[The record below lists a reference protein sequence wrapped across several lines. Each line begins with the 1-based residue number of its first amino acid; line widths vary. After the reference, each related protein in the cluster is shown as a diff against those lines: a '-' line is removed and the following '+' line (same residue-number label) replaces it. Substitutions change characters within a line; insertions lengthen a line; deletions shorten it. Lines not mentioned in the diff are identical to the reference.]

1 MKYKQLGLRVLSTAA
16 LMSIVSSIA
25 ASAFAG
31 TYYMDNGDVNVEVK
45 ENGDVYVN
53 NQKDEDGEVIIKGGS
68 GTNTW
73 SNKKAEEQKAEEQQ
87 EETSIGESYPVEEE
101 PEAEPA
107 AEEPEEVESE
117 QPEET
122 GEEPET
128 AETAEEEQ
136 PEPEG
141 SEEAAEESEA
151 DEPAGETDPEE
162 NPDETDK
169 EQDTED
175 AADETPVE
183 EDAEPSG
190 EAADEETAPAEQEL
204 AEEPAEE
211 ETTEPSEDETPAE
224 SPNTIS
230 IKNDWKTN
238 LKIIL
243 DNVNIKAGGSKAAL
257 SVIGKGSTTIELDGD
272 NVLDSSETSG
282 NAGLEVGQDTTV
294 TITDTDGTVDDRA
307 SLKATG
313 GSGGAGIGG
322 AVDGKKVGN
331 IIIEGTADVTATGSE
346 GYYEGASGIGTG
358 GITSGNFP
366 NSSVDSITIGGDA
379 KVTATGVGNYASG
392 IGGSYKGE
400 VGDITITGN
409 ADVTAT
415 CKNGVGIGTGQTTG
429 QWPEIRKDT
438 TITINDH
445 AKVDASGSTGI
456 GSSGQNYGNLKIIL
470 ADFAKVKATSTSG
483 AAIGAGRDSSKLVDI
498 IIGTAGKTSDEEHV
512 EVDAEWKGTNSKDY
526 VSAAIGGGA
535 ESRGVLNILIQG
547 GAVIKQAKTGNYGCG
562 IGSGDIGNQGVY
574 PLSGSIIIK
583 DDAKVEYAHGE
594 KAIGFSKDY
603 KNGKETSDLKILGNA
618 TLENLQGY
626 WDGIGANKVTIGD
639 DTGKVTIKNLETSHY
654 ANGPLI
660 RAEENLTIASN
671 ADITLTQ
678 PTQERKTT
686 FIQAGVDADG
696 NGIYL
701 TKEDVEK
708 IIGDNGTGKITYR
721 IKNKTT
727 GEYTLQYVAHGK
739 DGCVWVL
746 DESQSVASTCTTKG
760 KAVYVCELEDGAVNP
775 ACHYGDNG
783 TNTKT
788 IELELADHSWNE
800 GKVTTPATCTMA
812 GVKTYTCTVCHATK
826 TEEIAPTGHNW
837 GEWTTTKKATCTV
850 DGVQERVCKNDPTHK
865 ETKKIDATG
874 HAWVNDG
881 AHVDATCTTDGYQD
895 QKCTN
900 DGCDATQRVR
910 DHPEDTE
917 HKGDGTSHDYKDQEW
932 VITPATCTKDGQ
944 KVKHCTRAPED
955 PTHDEVEVIPATGHE
970 KTHVEGKKEPTC
982 EEPGYTGDKVCDKC
996 GEVVEK
1002 GEVIPAKGHTPTVV
1016 GRKDPT
1022 ETEPGDTVCD
1032 TCGKVLESGTVLP
1045 ATGSNDSNAARELR
1059 VVVPGSTLRELWFTV
1074 RQSGGERTYTCK
1086 QDNATLTGSLE
1097 TLQYLQSQGADT
1109 IVFVTNGRVSR
1120 FAVADLLALCNEGDV
1135 FYLCHTADAEPT
1147 LLIIAND
1154 HTELLNS

>member
-107 AEEPEEVESE
+107 AEEPEEVEPE

-257 SVIGKGSTTIELDGD
+257 SVTGKGSTTIELDGD

-313 GSGGAGIGG
+313 GNGGAGIGG

-346 GYYEGASGIGTG
+346 GRYEGASGIGTG

-379 KVTATGVGNYASG
+379 KVTAAGVGNYASG

-483 AAIGAGRDSSKLVDI
+483 AAIGTGRDSSSKLVDI

-526 VSAAIGGGA
+526 ASAAIGGGA
-535 ESRGVLNILIQG
+535 ESRGVFNILIQG
-547 GAVIKQAKTGNYGCG
+547 GAVIKRAKTGDYGCG
-562 IGSGDIGNQGVY
+562 IGSGTNGNQANY

-583 DDAKVEYAHGE
+583 DDAKVEYARGWN
-594 KAIGFSKDY
+594 AIGFIDDY
-603 KNGKETSDLKILGNA
+603 KYKTATSELKILGNA
-618 TLENLQGY
+618 TLEDLQGY
-626 WDGIGANKVTIGD
+626 YNGIGANNVTIGD
-639 DTGKVTIKNLETSHY
+639 DTGKVTIENLESSQY
-654 ANGPLI
+654 YYGPLI
-660 RAEENLTIASN
+660 RANESLTIASN

-678 PTQERKTT
+678 PTQERNTT
-686 FIQAGVDADG
+686 FIKAGVDADG
-696 NGIYL
+696 NSIYL
-701 TKEDVEK
+701 TKADLEK
-708 IIGDNGTGKITYR
+708 IIGEDGTGKITYR
-721 IKNKTT
+721 IKDKTT
-727 GEYTLQYVAHGK
+727 GEYTLQYVVHGK
-739 DGCVWVL
+739 DGCIWVL
-746 DESQSVASTCTTKG
+746 DEDQSVASTCTTKG
-760 KAVYVCELEDGAVNP
+760 KVVYVCKLEDGAVNA
-775 ACHYGDNG
+775 ACHYGDDG
-783 TNTKT
+783 TNTRT
-788 IELELADHSWNE
+788 IELELAEHTWD
-800 GKVTTPATCTMA
+800 
-812 GVKTYTCTVCHATK
+812 
-826 TEEIAPTGHNW
+826 
-837 GEWTTTKKATCTV
+837 
-850 DGVQERVCKNDPTHK
+850 DGVITTDP
-865 ETKKIDATG
+865 
-874 HAWVNDG
+874 
-881 AHVDATCTTDGYQD
+881 TCTTAG
-895 QKCTN
+895 K
-900 DGCDATQRVR
+900 
-910 DHPEDTE
+910 
-917 HKGDGTSHDYKDQEW
+917 
-932 VITPATCTKDGQ
+932 
-944 KVKHCTRAPED
+944 KVKHCKNAPDEESHDFVETIAVD
-955 PTHDEVEVIPATGHE
+955 PTN
-970 KTHVEGKKEPTC
+970 HVHIKVDGKQDATC
-982 EEPGYTGDKVCDKC
+982 EEPGYT
-996 GEVVEK
+996 
-1002 GEVIPAKGHTPTVV
+1002 
-1016 GRKDPT
+1016 
-1022 ETEPGDTVCD
+1022 GDTVCD
-1032 TCGKVLESGTVLP
+1032 TCGKVLESGTALP

-1086 QDNATLTGSLE
+1086 QDNAILTGSLE

-1135 FYLCHTADAEPT
+1135 FYLYHTADADPT

>member
-53 NQKDEDGEVIIKGGS
+53 NQKDEDGEVIIKGVS

-107 AEEPEEVESE
+107 AEEPEEVEPE

-141 SEEAAEESEA
+141 S
-151 DEPAGETDPEE
+151 
-162 NPDETDK
+162 
-169 EQDTED
+169 
-175 AADETPVE
+175 
-183 EDAEPSG
+183 
-190 EAADEETAPAEQEL
+190 
-204 AEEPAEE
+204 EEPAEE

-257 SVIGKGSTTIELDGD
+257 SVTGKGSTTIELDGD

-313 GSGGAGIGG
+313 GNGGAGIGG

-346 GYYEGASGIGTG
+346 GRYEGASGIGTG

-483 AAIGAGRDSSKLVDI
+483 AAIGTGRDSSKLVDI
-498 IIGTAGKTSDEEHV
+498 IIGTAGKD
-512 EVDAEWKGTNSKDY
+512 
-526 VSAAIGGGA
+526 
-535 ESRGVLNILIQG
+535 R
-547 GAVIKQAKTGNYGCG
+547 
-562 IGSGDIGNQGVY
+562 
-574 PLSGSIIIK
+574 
-583 DDAKVEYAHGE
+583 
-594 KAIGFSKDY
+594 
-603 KNGKETSDLKILGNA
+603 
-618 TLENLQGY
+618 
-626 WDGIGANKVTIGD
+626 
-639 DTGKVTIKNLETSHY
+639 
-654 ANGPLI
+654 
-660 RAEENLTIASN
+660 
-671 ADITLTQ
+671 
-678 PTQERKTT
+678 
-686 FIQAGVDADG
+686 
-696 NGIYL
+696 
-701 TKEDVEK
+701 
-708 IIGDNGTGKITYR
+708 
-721 IKNKTT
+721 
-727 GEYTLQYVAHGK
+727 
-739 DGCVWVL
+739 
-746 DESQSVASTCTTKG
+746 
-760 KAVYVCELEDGAVNP
+760 
-775 ACHYGDNG
+775 
-783 TNTKT
+783 
-788 IELELADHSWNE
+788 
-800 GKVTTPATCTMA
+800 
-812 GVKTYTCTVCHATK
+812 
-826 TEEIAPTGHNW
+826 
-837 GEWTTTKKATCTV
+837 
-850 DGVQERVCKNDPTHK
+850 
-865 ETKKIDATG
+865 
-874 HAWVNDG
+874 
-881 AHVDATCTTDGYQD
+881 
-895 QKCTN
+895 
-900 DGCDATQRVR
+900 
-910 DHPEDTE
+910 
-917 HKGDGTSHDYKDQEW
+917 
-932 VITPATCTKDGQ
+932 
-944 KVKHCTRAPED
+944 
-955 PTHDEVEVIPATGHE
+955 
-970 KTHVEGKKEPTC
+970 
-982 EEPGYTGDKVCDKC
+982 
-996 GEVVEK
+996 
-1002 GEVIPAKGHTPTVV
+1002 
-1016 GRKDPT
+1016 
-1022 ETEPGDTVCD
+1022 
-1032 TCGKVLESGTVLP
+1032 
-1045 ATGSNDSNAARELR
+1045 
-1059 VVVPGSTLRELWFTV
+1059 
-1074 RQSGGERTYTCK
+1074 
-1086 QDNATLTGSLE
+1086 
-1097 TLQYLQSQGADT
+1097 
-1109 IVFVTNGRVSR
+1109 
-1120 FAVADLLALCNEGDV
+1120 
-1135 FYLCHTADAEPT
+1135 
-1147 LLIIAND
+1147 
-1154 HTELLNS
+1154 

>member
-107 AEEPEEVESE
+107 AEEPEEVEPE

-257 SVIGKGSTTIELDGD
+257 SVTGKGSTTIELDGD

-307 SLKATG
+307 SLKATSG
-313 GSGGAGIGG
+313 NGGA
-322 AVDGKKVGN
+322 
-331 IIIEGTADVTATGSE
+331 
-346 GYYEGASGIGTG
+346 
-358 GITSGNFP
+358 
-366 NSSVDSITIGGDA
+366 
-379 KVTATGVGNYASG
+379 G

-483 AAIGAGRDSSKLVDI
+483 AAIGTGRDSSSKLVNI

-512 EVDAEWKGTNSKDY
+512 EVDA
-526 VSAAIGGGA
+526 
-535 ESRGVLNILIQG
+535 
-547 GAVIKQAKTGNYGCG
+547 
-562 IGSGDIGNQGVY
+562 
-574 PLSGSIIIK
+574 
-583 DDAKVEYAHGE
+583 
-594 KAIGFSKDY
+594 
-603 KNGKETSDLKILGNA
+603 
-618 TLENLQGY
+618 
-626 WDGIGANKVTIGD
+626 
-639 DTGKVTIKNLETSHY
+639 
-654 ANGPLI
+654 
-660 RAEENLTIASN
+660 
-671 ADITLTQ
+671 
-678 PTQERKTT
+678 
-686 FIQAGVDADG
+686 DG
-696 NGIYL
+696 NSIYL
-701 TKEDVEK
+701 TKADLEK
-708 IIGDNGTGKITYR
+708 IIGEDGTGKITYR
-721 IKNKTT
+721 IKDKTT
-727 GEYTLQYVAHGK
+727 GEYTLQYVVHGK
-739 DGCVWVL
+739 DGCIWVL
-746 DESQSVASTCTTKG
+746 DEDQSVASTCTTKG
-760 KAVYVCELEDGAVNP
+760 KVVYVCKLEDGAVNA
-775 ACHYGDNG
+775 ACHYGDDG
-783 TNTKT
+783 TNTRT
-788 IELELADHSWNE
+788 IELELAEHTWD
-800 GKVTTPATCTMA
+800 
-812 GVKTYTCTVCHATK
+812 
-826 TEEIAPTGHNW
+826 
-837 GEWTTTKKATCTV
+837 
-850 DGVQERVCKNDPTHK
+850 DGVITTDP
-865 ETKKIDATG
+865 
-874 HAWVNDG
+874 
-881 AHVDATCTTDGYQD
+881 TCTTAG
-895 QKCTN
+895 K
-900 DGCDATQRVR
+900 
-910 DHPEDTE
+910 
-917 HKGDGTSHDYKDQEW
+917 
-932 VITPATCTKDGQ
+932 
-944 KVKHCTRAPED
+944 KVKHCKNAPDEESHDFVETIAVD
-955 PTHDEVEVIPATGHE
+955 PTNHVHIKVDGKQDATC
-970 KTHVEGKKEPTC
+970 GK
-982 EEPGYTGDKVCDKC
+982 PGYT
-996 GEVVEK
+996 
-1002 GEVIPAKGHTPTVV
+1002 
-1016 GRKDPT
+1016 
-1022 ETEPGDTVCD
+1022 GDTVCD

-1045 ATGSNDSNAARELR
+1045 ATGSNDSNAACELH
-1059 VVVPGSTLRELWFTV
+1059 VVVPGSTQRELWFTV